1 MDEDLLGV
9 IMLSFSTV
17 LVCVVT
23 VVTVRA
29 AAAGSLDRNGAVGLR
44 TRHTRATDAAW
55 SAGHAAALPRVR
67 WSVPVAV
74 CAVVAAIVLLVLG
87 WPEWGIVAG
96 LVGVLLQ
103 VAVRAARL
111 RVSDSLRAPRAGH
124 RRRPRSHR
132 RPPGASRGAV
142 PA

>member
-29 AAAGSLDRNGAVGLR
+29 AAAGSLDRNGAVGIR
-44 TRHTRATDAAW
+44 TRDTRASDAAW
-55 SAGHAAALPRVR
+55 VAGHAAALPRVR

-74 CAVVAAIVLLVLG
+74 CAVVAAIVLSVLG
-87 WPEWGIVAG
+87 RPEWGIVAG

-103 VAVRAARL
+103 GAVLVSAVGPANRAAR
-111 RVSDSLRAPRAGH
+111 RAARHPAPEPRN
-124 RRRPRSHR
+124 
-132 RPPGASRGAV
+132 
-142 PA
+142 